1 MSHEDHAP
9 LRPEQL
15 QAERLT
21 REQVAVYLS
30 MSGFPITLSTLE
42 KLCAPA
48 IGDGPPVEM
57 WWGRRRSTAPSSV
70 SHGRALVCRQRQRRR
85 RTTGR
90 ARPRRRPVSGPADFL
105 LCVLRPDMAAPQ
117 RLPSRVVAS
126 SRVRV
131 SVRCLVRFP
140 GPPARSVCTRA
151 ATLRKAADDTRTHER
166 GGYRALA
173 ADPRVRGL
181 RFAAAPFASRNCLD
195 VRT

>member
-57 WWGRRRSTAPSSV
+57 WWGRRPLYSPEQCLAW
-70 SHGRALVCRQRQRRR
+70 A
-85 RTTGR
+85 R
-90 ARPRRRPVSGPADFL
+90 ARLSPTPKATPHNW
-105 LCVLRPDMAAPQ
+105 
-117 RLPSRVVAS
+117 
-126 SRVRV
+126 
-131 SVRCLVRFP
+131 P
-140 GPPARSVCTRA
+140 GK
-151 ATLRKAADDTRTHER
+151 ATK
-166 GGYRALA
+166 
-173 ADPRVRGL
+173 
-181 RFAAAPFASRNCLD
+181 ASRK
-195 VRT
+195 RA